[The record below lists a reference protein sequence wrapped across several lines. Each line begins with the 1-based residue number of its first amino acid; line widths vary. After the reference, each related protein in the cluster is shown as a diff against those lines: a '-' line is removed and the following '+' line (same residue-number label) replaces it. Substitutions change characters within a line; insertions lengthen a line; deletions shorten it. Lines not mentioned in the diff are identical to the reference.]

1 MQFSR
6 CSLLLLIIATA
17 IYDAKSSFRSLTCN
31 KIFRTG
37 ASIAAAVIVGNP
49 QLSSAQVGP
58 NDIQCQVILPASA
71 SSMYGQGASSAIY
84 LTAKQ
89 DVGIWQAQVRN
100 MKPPPVLTSRT
111 AAPFSF
117 PLEII
122 LNGQTNLT
130 PEGLGLQKEWQ
141 NGKVPLVVSAR
152 LDVDG
157 VAATRNAEDLIGK
170 ATVSKDKASGL
181 WTGCS
186 IELEDRGIG
195 GRIVTKTQK

>member
-1 MQFSR
+1 MFAVHNWIFLFLTSTVYNASGASQMFNLNKICRSAAT
-6 CSLLLLIIATA
+6 IGATA
-17 IYDAKSSFRSLTCN
+17 LL
-31 KIFRTG
+31 
-37 ASIAAAVIVGNP
+37 GNP
-49 QLSSAQVGP
+49 LLCLAASNP
-58 NDIQCQVILPASA
+58 NDIVCQVSRPATISTI
-71 SSMYGQGASSAIY
+71 YGQGTNSAIY

-122 LNGQTNLT
+122 LNGQTDLT
-130 PEGLGLQKEWQ
+130 PEGLSLQSQWQ
-141 NGKVPLVVSAR
+141 SGKVPLVVSAR

-157 VAATRNAEDLIGK
+157 VANTRNAEDLIGK
-170 ATVSKDKASGL
+170 ATVSKDASGV
-181 WTGCS
+181 WGGCV

-195 GRIVTKTQK
+195 GRIVTKTLK